1 LSGKGLFFYLRL
13 NAQEEQTF
21 QAEIDTMDIAQKDAI
36 MQTTTSWEEKGMEKE
51 RRSLAKPLEENRPK
65 SPTTRSLH

>member
-13 NAQEEQTF
+13 NAQEEQTL

-51 RRSLAKPLEENRPK
+51 RRLLAKPLEENRPK